1 MNKTPAKAKPLFAAV
16 TCADLSRICKLAMF
30 QSLTPATFSLPDDY
44 AMFAAV
50 LPDMEED
57 DVIGVLNVVRHFI
70 SVSKLNGVRF
80 HAHNESQVASLKRF
94 EALVVNLLGD

>member
-1 MNKTPAKAKPLFAAV
+1 MKEDRFFKTTLTQVEFSH
-16 TCADLSRICKLAMF
+16 LCKLAMF
-30 QSLTPATFSLPDDY
+30 QAMTPATFSLPDDY
-44 AMFAAV
+44 TTFAEV
-50 LPDMEED
+50 LPVMQED